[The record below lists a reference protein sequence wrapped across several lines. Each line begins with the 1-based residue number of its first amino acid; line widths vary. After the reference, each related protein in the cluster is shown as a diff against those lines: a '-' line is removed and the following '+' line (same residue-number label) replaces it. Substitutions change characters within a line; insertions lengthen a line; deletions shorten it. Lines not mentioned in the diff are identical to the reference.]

1 MISAHLPYF
10 RILILKLRYILLDVC
25 RFLHHRATILRL
37 PVCWMTLKPIL
48 QKRSKLLLSCA
59 PKLSE
64 SVGSFKLGCKSLVTL
79 FEGILFR
86 WNNSGSQ
93 RLNSDVKESFHCLPL
108 WLSSVKENYIFWL
121 AHFLENLVNLSPIW
135 LESCAAS
142 LFSSPKI
149 LSNSSLL
156 WRSQ

>member
-64 SVGSFKLGCKSLVTL
+64 LGSAA
-79 FEGILFR
+79 
-86 WNNSGSQ
+86 
-93 RLNSDVKESFHCLPL
+93 
-108 WLSSVKENYIFWL
+108 LSSDAK
-121 AHFLENLVNLSPIW
+121 A
-135 LESCAAS
+135 
-142 LFSSPKI
+142 
-149 LSNSSLL
+149 
-156 WRSQ
+156 Q